1 MRSVVITG
9 VSSGIGHGCAEALAQ
24 RGYRVFGSVRKTQ
37 DAERL
42 KAALGETF
50 VPLVFDVTDAA
61 AVNHAAAEV
70 ASLVGEEGLAGLVN
84 NAGISQPGP
93 LAVQPAAI
101 VRQHLEVNV
110 MGVVHAVQAFLPLL
124 RRAKPAGRIVNMSSL
139 SGRIAFPFVGA
150 YAASKH
156 ALEAL
161 SDSLRRELLIY
172 GVDVIVI
179 EPGAIDTPIWD
190 KAGHVGTTFEDSDW
204 GPVLSG
210 FNPADTR
217 RAALPVSAVAER
229 VIAALEHRRPR
240 TRYALPDQ
248 PLKYWIAPR
257 LLPDRWLDRIVDR
270 VLNYRKLRDRLAER
284 GAPRQS

>member
-1 MRSVVITG
+1 VRSVVITG

-179 EPGAIDTPIWD
+179 EPGSIDTEIWN
-190 KAGHVGTTFEDSDW
+190 KSAHISTSF
-204 GPVLSG
+204 
-210 FNPADTR
+210 ADTDYGPLFQHVNLADNR
-217 RAALPVSAVAER
+217 KTAQPVSVVTDR
-229 VIAALEHRRPR
+229 VVKALTAKRPK
-240 TRYALPDQ
+240 TRYAIPDKW
-248 PLKYWIAPR
+248 LLYWMLPR
-257 LLPDRWLDRIVDR
+257 LLPDRILD
-270 VLNYRKLRDRLAER
+270 KLIFKAL
-284 GAPRQS
+284 GLKHHMKTG